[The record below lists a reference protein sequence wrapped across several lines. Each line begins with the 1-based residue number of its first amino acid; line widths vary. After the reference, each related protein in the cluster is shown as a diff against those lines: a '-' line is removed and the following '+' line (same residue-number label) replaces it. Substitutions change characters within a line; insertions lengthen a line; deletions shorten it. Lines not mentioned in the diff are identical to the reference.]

1 MGEQNQRQTTKRTEG
16 VFLYDALMNDTY
28 VLEESQKPAFAK
40 QYRRAATIVCDAV
53 CRAIKDVKEQSNRR
67 ESHQRHVNN
76 LIPIIGERG
85 TGKTSVMRSFCCA
98 LERYNGITLAPD
110 PVFPCYDL
118 KLDEQARQNIANAH
132 FLVLDVINAGELKG
146 QDDILEITLA
156 RMQNILK
163 QEVEYGARGTSQGSL
178 EELRRLLQKFET
190 LYRNLRYLNS
200 PKRDSIPEGE
210 SALRALQNLS
220 SSQSVIW
227 EFEDLVESYLDYFDH
242 KAQNEYHM
250 PGRKSFL
257 VIALD
262 DVDRYTNKTDK
273 INGKN
278 AYTLLEEIYEHLTLP
293 RVLVL
298 MTLDEEMLRTSVERY
313 IASAFGI
320 EETQKKVQASQLLA
334 KILPT
339 YHRVYTPNYTYNI
352 WTGVGNKKQQIY
364 VRLPEAMQQ
373 ELVLTEE
380 PIPAKK
386 LNLCLLAERAGVY
399 FDALGEKQHFFEQ
412 RNIRELHD
420 FLRKLDEMEQPNQP
434 DAAENETIRE
444 ENRRRLLE
452 YLNDTFYVEKLS
464 GAEQDDYKKRLC
476 FSIDRR
482 SEELLYDIRIN
493 RKKQEKKPNFEIS
506 AEGSILKFETNEE
519 DISEGFRYSYGEL
532 IYNLYHATRE
542 GDYSKEMIHC
552 ILALYSVELNQIY
565 GSVRATQENEADRKQ
580 AARQLQKFI
589 GPSVTGRWINKML
602 PKIMFR
608 YEDEMTGK
616 MEHFKTR
623 DCWAYNKASLDEMVV
638 FRRPLLSKK
647 EDTAYLLRVVEMML
661 MLFTN
666 LPHPYKKIEKH
677 TLQITASGK
686 EILIKAKSSKTLCFN
701 VLNFCV
707 NSFRWE
713 QYFNW
718 VDDLFKEAIKEYF
731 KVNSNLKAAGF
742 TSVAQL
748 EEELDTF
755 SLRNQYKAWDARY
768 GSLALPL
775 QQFDLTYNLFKR
787 LANDT
792 SDMPTSIPDADMLKC
807 CGWLYGKISH
817 RLREESDVYGGIL
830 GDASFEKIFE
840 GCPFVARMLALN
852 ADKDYPPL
860 FQTIEMPE
868 EEQKYD
874 TDVLNGFFSK
884 LAQSASIQAQNNN
897 ESAKNENASM
907 LEQSDMDA
915 EKTKKAQ
922 QTEAIIKDLNL
933 SPNGGQQEKQ

>member
-118 KLDEQARQNIANAH
+118 KLDEQARQNVANAH

-452 YLNDTFYVEKLS
+452 YLNDTFYVEKLR
-464 GAEQDDYKKRLC
+464 GAEQDD
-476 FSIDRR
+476 
-482 SEELLYDIRIN
+482 
-493 RKKQEKKPNFEIS
+493 
-506 AEGSILKFETNEE
+506 
-519 DISEGFRYSYGEL
+519 
-532 IYNLYHATRE
+532 
-542 GDYSKEMIHC
+542 
-552 ILALYSVELNQIY
+552 
-565 GSVRATQENEADRKQ
+565 
-580 AARQLQKFI
+580 
-589 GPSVTGRWINKML
+589 
-602 PKIMFR
+602 
-608 YEDEMTGK
+608 
-616 MEHFKTR
+616 
-623 DCWAYNKASLDEMVV
+623 
-638 FRRPLLSKK
+638 
-647 EDTAYLLRVVEMML
+647 
-661 MLFTN
+661 
-666 LPHPYKKIEKH
+666 
-677 TLQITASGK
+677 
-686 EILIKAKSSKTLCFN
+686 
-701 VLNFCV
+701 
-707 NSFRWE
+707 
-713 QYFNW
+713 
-718 VDDLFKEAIKEYF
+718 
-731 KVNSNLKAAGF
+731 
-742 TSVAQL
+742 
-748 EEELDTF
+748 
-755 SLRNQYKAWDARY
+755 
-768 GSLALPL
+768 
-775 QQFDLTYNLFKR
+775 
-787 LANDT
+787 
-792 SDMPTSIPDADMLKC
+792 
-807 CGWLYGKISH
+807 
-817 RLREESDVYGGIL
+817 
-830 GDASFEKIFE
+830 
-840 GCPFVARMLALN
+840 
-852 ADKDYPPL
+852 
-860 FQTIEMPE
+860 
-868 EEQKYD
+868 
-874 TDVLNGFFSK
+874 
-884 LAQSASIQAQNNN
+884 
-897 ESAKNENASM
+897 
-907 LEQSDMDA
+907 
-915 EKTKKAQ
+915 
-922 QTEAIIKDLNL
+922 
-933 SPNGGQQEKQ
+933 